1 MNRQDIRGGQAFPL
15 VKSPVGLPDQQYWGM
30 TLRDYFAAKSLA
42 VLIQGRELFLPDA
55 GGDKYVDAA
64 YAWADQMLKSRE
76 SAPAE

>member
-1 MNRQDIRGGQAFPL
+1 
-15 VKSPVGLPDQQYWGM
+15 M

-42 VLIQGRELFLPDA
+42 ALIQGRELFLPDA